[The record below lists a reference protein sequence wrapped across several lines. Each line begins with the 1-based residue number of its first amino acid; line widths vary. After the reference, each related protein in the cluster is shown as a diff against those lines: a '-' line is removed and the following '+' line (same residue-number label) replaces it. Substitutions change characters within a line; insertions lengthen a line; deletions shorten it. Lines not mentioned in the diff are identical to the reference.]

1 MAGKHGGR
9 RSGAGRKKGVPNKI
23 NADLKAMILGA
34 LNALDGQQYL
44 EKVARKDPRTFCALL
59 GRVLPMTVAGD
70 PNNPV
75 GHTIQIVTG
84 VPNAADQPAPVTNG
98 HAHPH

>member
-9 RSGAGRKKGVPNKI
+9 RSGAGRKKGVPNKL

-70 PNNPV
+70 PANPV

-84 VPNAADQPAPVTNG
+84 VPNMEEKPAPVTNG